1 MLELSDR
8 FTAHSITIAR
18 MPWISTVPPEEAT
31 GRLAEAYAW
40 QSARLGHPTEFTQ
53 LGSLEPELV
62 HARLALY
69 RASERASS
77 NLTERQRTIAGHV
90 ASAVNRTPH
99 CVSRSAIKLRELG
112 LDGNQL
118 AAVESGRYDVLS
130 DDEAAIARYAD
141 KLTRDPGSDVRRR
154 HPCSARS
161 GTRRSRDPRPQQPD
175 RSPEL
180 HQSGRQ
186 RARPADSRRSAIT
199 RHSRRCRRE
208 QDVRSPATDGSR
220 PSHPR
225 TPVVNSPTPTGPSWK
240 SSDASRS

>member
-1 MLELSDR
+1 
-8 FTAHSITIAR
+8 
-18 MPWISTVPPEEAT
+18 MPWISTIPPEEAT

-62 HARLALY
+62 HARLTLY

-77 NLTERQRTIAGHV
+77 NLTERQRTLAGHV

-112 LDGNQL
+112 LDGDQI

-141 KLTRDPGSDVRRR
+141 KLTREPGAMSEDDIRALRAVGLGDHEILDINNQVAHLNYTNRVANGLGLLTR
-154 HPCSARS
+154 
-161 GTRRSRDPRPQQPD
+161 RRSRLPGVPDGAGVSETSSRPRT
-175 RSPEL
+175 
-180 HQSGRQ
+180 G
-186 RARPADSRRSAIT
+186 
-199 RHSRRCRRE
+199 
-208 QDVRSPATDGSR
+208 GSR
-220 PSHPR
+220 PSHPTMR
-225 TPVVNSPTPTGPSWK
+225 VASSPTPTGPSVK
-240 SSDASRS
+240 RSGASPS